1 MTVKE
6 LIEEL
11 KQYPEDHLVVASK
24 DGEGNNFSPIS
35 DLGQYIYI
43 PENTW
48 CGEVWSVQDY
58 EDNREEDDAPPKE
71 ANCVVLWPTN

>member
-11 KQYPEDHLVVASK
+11 KQYPEDHLVVA
-24 DGEGNNFSPIS
+24 GNRFSPVS
-35 DLGQYIYI
+35 DLGEYIYI
-43 PENTW
+43 PKNTW

-58 EDNREEDDAPPKE
+58 EDSREEDDDPKEE